1 MDTRQLWLPARLH
14 DDADLIRA
22 SLPQYLDTLRSG
34 CEAKGW
40 APSSADKLLAYGYDA
55 LDNPASEYSLAV
67 LADTHLFLYR
77 IDYVFWLGTEVLI
90 EYGLLRYKKG
100 PATPAFNA
108 IDQIARQAGVTH
120 IAIGTS
126 AAVRD
131 DAYCRMLTQHG
142 YQPGSV
148 QFIKV
153 LNE

>member
-1 MDTRQLWLPARLH
+1 MDTKQLWLPARLH

-22 SLPQYLDTLRSG
+22 SLPSYLDTLRSG

-40 APSSADKLLAYGYDA
+40 APSSADKLLGYGLAAMAGIGD
-55 LDNPASEYSLAV
+55 YSLSV

-77 IDYVFWLGTEVLI
+77 IDYVFWLGAEVLI
-90 EYGLLRYKKG
+90 EYGMLRYKPG
-100 PATPAFNA
+100 PVSPAFSA
-108 IDQIARQAGVTH
+108 IDQIARQAGVKH

-131 DAYCRMLTQHG
+131 DAYCRLLTRHG
-142 YQPGSV
+142 YQQGSV